1 MTQRLINTGQAD
13 KGNGD
18 PIRTAFTKVN
28 DNFAELYNQLAASVV
43 AGATAPTSPGEGD
56 LWWDSASGRMYV
68 YYGTAWVDA
77 SPVDGAGIS
86 STDRLVNGN
95 AELVLEND
103 GTITSVT
110 FPTRG
115 TGKIGIS
122 GSEISTTPAG
132 EGNYSAPL
140 VLSSFSNDVW
150 ISPNGIGPRPKWEF
164 KPDGTL
170 NVPVPQ
176 GGLFTLTLS
185 SANFI
190 PRVGKTTLTLSG
202 APWVLEG
209 QIQRN
214 PDGSAE
220 LQLNQIFPKISNP
233 GYVSGDTFTFDDQ
246 VHHLFGF
253 NLEIGLADVVQAGPA
268 GWTANLQANQ
278 LPQYPSTINSDGII
292 KLTSN
297 ENSWTFSTD
306 GRTTFPFNM
315 LATDSQLIVQSDGE
329 TEIRN
334 LSETN
339 GIDIVTNITNGDTRW
354 SFGIDG
360 SLSFPDSTVQSTA
373 WTGITGFGEGF
384 SLTDTDKIVTNKLYS
399 TNLTQ
404 PTQHYRLELDTN
416 GVVVLPDGSIING
429 STIRGVAGTGE
440 LNYTGITIGPDSSH
454 REESWMYVDHT
465 GSYIATQ
472 YNTNQKLWQFK
483 NDGST
488 TLPSGAGFVKGD
500 NGQLKTNDGTTL
512 SLDFRDTS
520 GRGFYTNGDGF
531 SLRGNGSNTW
541 TFGADGKLTLPGAIV
556 KSTVAKTGV
565 VLPTTTGAVN
575 NVSFSPFDGSGGLT
589 DAIYGPF
596 LLGETSLSVIVQS
609 GLPVVLQLQT
619 QPILTVGDVIGTIDS
634 GDLGGTPG
642 TTFTASVYSV
652 TQATPTALD
661 LTKSINKLTNG
672 AYTLANGVEGQIMYL
687 VRQTGSTYNSIM
699 VNVANARVNG
709 GLETTIDYYP
719 FDNGTPLNMSTLI
732 FTDGAW
738 QADIGSWD

>member
-1 MTQRLINTGQAD
+1 MSQQIINLGTAD

-18 PIRTAFTKVN
+18 VLRTAFTKVN
-28 DNFAELYNQLAASVV
+28 ENFAELYNSVSAVVV
-43 AGATAPTSPGEGD
+43 ASATAPAGPGAGD
-56 LWWDSASGRMYV
+56 LWWNSEDGRMYI
-68 YYGTAWVDA
+68 YYGTSWVDA

-292 KLTSN
+292 KLTANETSWLFSTDGSLTIPGYVTSQAGLPLNLQSSAGSN
-297 ENSWTFSTD
+297 ATLGISTGDNVVVVNDTSVLVQTNGTDTPNFWTFSTD
-306 GRTTFPFNM
+306 GSLTFP
-315 LATDSQLIVQSDGE
+315 
-329 TEIRN
+329 
-334 LSETN
+334 
-339 GIDIVTNITNGDTRW
+339 
-354 SFGIDG
+354 
-360 SLSFPDSTVQSTA
+360 
-373 WTGITGFGEGF
+373 
-384 SLTDTDKIVTNKLYS
+384 
-399 TNLTQ
+399 
-404 PTQHYRLELDTN
+404 
-416 GVVVLPDGSIING
+416 
-429 STIRGVAGTGE
+429 
-440 LNYTGITIGPDSSH
+440 
-454 REESWMYVDHT
+454 
-465 GSYIATQ
+465 
-472 YNTNQKLWQFK
+472 
-483 NDGST
+483 
-488 TLPSGAGFVKGD
+488 
-500 NGQLKTNDGTTL
+500 DGTTTTGKGVTVPVDQ
-512 SLDFRDTS
+512 SLTVNTS
-520 GRGFYTNGDGF
+520 YSMGPGGATTFKINPESIKLPT
-531 SLRGNGSNTW
+531 GNGTIFSGTETSANSWGLDSANKTLYFPDADDGVNPQIYYSKADGVTGMELMTYAKSIKITAAQTNSW
-541 TFGADGKLTLPGAIV
+541 TFGTDGKLTLPGAIV

-652 TQATPTALD
+652 TQATPTSLD
-661 LTKSINKLTNG
+661 LTKSVNKLTEG
-672 AYTLANGVEGQIMYL
+672 EYTLANGVEGQIMYMVPQASVNTASD
-687 VRQTGSTYNSIM
+687 VRVT
-699 VNVANARVNG
+699 VANFRASTFTG
-709 GLETTIDYYP
+709 T
-719 FDNGTPLNMSTLI
+719 NGTMFPFRWYDGTGYIDNTGMCTLI

-738 QADIGSWD
+738 QQQGGSWS